1 MGTNVLREMVLDLQ
15 QKNSLNNIIYQPTL
29 YMGHTSSFRENLEG
43 VALMLKTLSYSKPSL
58 GDDNFLNVSE
68 DINTTVINVSQLQFY
83 CRQKMGYN
91 FYIDYS
97 FFMEGR
103 V

>member
-1 MGTNVLREMVLDLQ
+1 MGYI
-15 QKNSLNNIIYQPTL
+15 S
-29 YMGHTSSFRENLEG
+29 GFREDLEG
-43 VALMLKTLSYSKPSL
+43 VVLLLKTLSYSKPSL

-68 DINTTVINVSQLQFY
+68 DITTTVINVSQLQFY

-91 FYIDYS
+91 FYMEYS
-97 FFMEGR
+97 FFMGGR

>member
-1 MGTNVLREMVLDLQ
+1 MGYI
-15 QKNSLNNIIYQPTL
+15 S
-29 YMGHTSSFRENLEG
+29 GFREDLEG

-91 FYIDYS
+91 FYKDYS
-97 FFMEGR
+97 FFMGER

>member
-1 MGTNVLREMVLDLQ
+1 MGYI
-15 QKNSLNNIIYQPTL
+15 S
-29 YMGHTSSFRENLEG
+29 GFREDLEG

-83 CRQKMGYN
+83 CRQKMGCN
-91 FYIDYS
+91 FYKDYS
-97 FFMEGR
+97 FFMGER

>member
-1 MGTNVLREMVLDLQ
+1 MN
-15 QKNSLNNIIYQPTL
+15 
-29 YMGHTSSFRENLEG
+29 TSGFRENLEG

-68 DINTTVINVSQLQFY
+68 DINTTVINVSQLYFY
-83 CRQKMGYN
+83 CWQKMGYN
-91 FYIDYS
+91 FYMYYS
-97 FFMEGR
+97 FFMGER

>member
-1 MGTNVLREMVLDLQ
+1 MR
-15 QKNSLNNIIYQPTL
+15 Y
-29 YMGHTSSFRENLEG
+29 TSGFRENLEG

-58 GDDNFLNVSE
+58 GKHNFLNASE
-68 DINTTVINVSQLQFY
+68 DINTTVINVSQLYFY
-83 CRQKMGYN
+83 CWQKMGYN
-91 FYIDYS
+91 FYVYYS

>member
-1 MGTNVLREMVLDLQ
+1 MGYI
-15 QKNSLNNIIYQPTL
+15 S
-29 YMGHTSSFRENLEG
+29 GFREDLEG

-68 DINTTVINVSQLQFY
+68 DITTTVINVSQLQFY

-91 FYIDYS
+91 FYMEYS
-97 FFMEGR
+97 FFMGGR